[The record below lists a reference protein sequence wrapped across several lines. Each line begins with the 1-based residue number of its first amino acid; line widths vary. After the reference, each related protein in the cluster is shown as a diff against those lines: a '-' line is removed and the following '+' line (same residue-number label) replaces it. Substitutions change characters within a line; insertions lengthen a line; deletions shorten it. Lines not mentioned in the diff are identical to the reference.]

1 MVQKQKQKQSVV
13 INIGEVVKK
22 KRRRRRVQKKRP
34 LPPQYYSSPPPPPPQ
49 DFAKVIYPVNVLQP
63 DENIKIQLNAVTKQ
77 LADLEEKQ
85 RNRTANLMAGI
96 RAEERQAQQ
105 QLGVEV
111 EPTQEQLGIATEA
124 APAPAQPETVII
136 RRKKKKSAAAEPEA
150 LQPIQAPAEPAV
162 LQPVQTPEETAD
174 LSPPVSFVGPL
185 PRFTSSPTPSLQTE
199 PPGQLS
205 VSPSPTPRRG
215 RPPGRKPSKSRSDK
229 GIPRGQLFRTA
240 SAEAIAQGYALA
252 AIRTGGGAAEPPPSQ
267 VTWLTPPSAAAEPK
281 L

>member
-34 LPPQYYSSPPPPPPQ
+34 LPPQYYSLPPPPPPQ
-49 DFAKVIYPVNVLQP
+49 DFAKVIYPVNALQP

-124 APAPAQPETVII
+124 APAQPETVII
-136 RRKKKKSAAAEPEA
+136 RRKKKKSAEKPEP
-150 LQPIQAPAEPAV
+150 LQPIQAPAEPEPF
-162 LQPVQTPEETAD
+162 QQVQTPEETAD
-174 LSPPVSFVGPL
+174 LAPVSFVGPL
-185 PRFTSSPTPSLQTE
+185 PRFTSSPTPSLETE
-199 PPGQLS
+199 PPGQS
-205 VSPSPTPRRG
+205 QSPTPTRG

-229 GIPRGQLFRTA
+229 GIPRGQLLRTA

-252 AIRTGGGAAEPPPSQ
+252 AIRTGGAAAEPPPSQ
-267 VTWLTPPSAAAEPK
+267 VTWLTPPSAVAEPK

>member
-34 LPPQYYSSPPPPPPQ
+34 LPPQYYSLPPPPPPQ
-49 DFAKVIYPVNVLQP
+49 DFAKVIYPVNALRP
-63 DENIKIQLNAVTKQ
+63 DENIQIQLNAVTKQ

-96 RAEERQAQQ
+96 RAEEREAQQ

-124 APAPAQPETVII
+124 APAQPETVII
-136 RRKKKKSAAAEPEA
+136 RRKKKKSSSVEPVA
-150 LQPIQAPAEPAV
+150 LQPVQMPEEPAV

-174 LSPPVSFVGPL
+174 LAPVSFVGPL
-185 PRFTSSPTPSLQTE
+185 PRFSSPTPSLETE
-199 PPGQLS
+199 PPGQS
-205 VSPSPTPRRG
+205 QSPAPRRG

-229 GIPRGQLFRTA
+229 GIPRGQLLRTA
-240 SAEAIAQGYALA
+240 STEAIAQGYALA

-267 VTWLTPPSAAAEPK
+267 VTWLNPPSAEAEPK